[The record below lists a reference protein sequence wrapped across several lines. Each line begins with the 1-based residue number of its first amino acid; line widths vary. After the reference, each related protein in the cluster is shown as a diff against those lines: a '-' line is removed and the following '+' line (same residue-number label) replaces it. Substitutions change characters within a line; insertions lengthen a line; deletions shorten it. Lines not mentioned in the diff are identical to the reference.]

1 MRIATS
7 VLTDNVRANLANNVI
22 GLDKLER
29 QISSGKRLTAPSD
42 DPAAAY
48 TALRYHNDI
57 ALNDQYARNADNA
70 SSFLASTDTALGGLT
85 DALQR
90 ARELSVQAGTGS
102 INSADMQAIGQELN
116 QLLLHAVQI
125 GNSKLGGQYVFAGT
139 QTTTAPF
146 TAMGATPTT
155 VTYNGDTNPILHDV
169 APGVQVQ
176 VNTPGS
182 QVFTGALNALIQ
194 IRNNLMAGNG
204 QAAAQSGIPAL
215 DAALD
220 GVMQARGAVGAEVNS
235 LDAIKRQNADENINL
250 QSQRSSLE
258 DVDIADTIIQLN
270 ASRNTYEAALGAA
283 AKVIMPSLA
292 EFLR

>member
-7 VLTDNVRANLANNVI
+7 VLSDNVRANLASNVVA
-22 GLDKLER
+22 LDRLER

-48 TALRYHNDI
+48 KVLRYHNDI
-57 ALNDQYARNADNA
+57 ALNDQYTRNADNA
-70 SSFLASTDTALGGLT
+70 SSFLAGTDTALGGLT

-90 ARELSVQAGTGS
+90 ARELAVQAGTGTV
-102 INSADMQAIGQELN
+102 NAADMQAIGQEMN
-116 QLLLHAVQI
+116 QLLLHAVQL
-125 GNSKLGGQYVFAGT
+125 GNSKLGGQYLFAGT

-146 TAMGATPTT
+146 TAAGATPAA
-155 VTYNGDTNPILHDV
+155 VTYNGDTNPILQDV

-182 QVFTGALNALIQ
+182 QVFTAGMNALIQ
-194 IRNNLMAGNG
+194 IRNNLTAGNG
-204 QAAAQSGIPAL
+204 QTAAQSGIPAL
-215 DAALD
+215 DGALD
-220 GVMQARGAVGAEVNS
+220 GVLQVRGAVGAKVNS
-235 LDAIKRQNADENINL
+235 LDAVKAQNADESINL

-258 DVDIADTIIQLN
+258 DVDIASAIVQLN

-283 AKVIMPSLA
+283 AKVITPSLA
-292 EFLR
+292 EFLH